1 MPLPILHDP
10 TDPTPDNLVRLFH
23 RTELH
28 WVRHVGEETQLDAGV
43 AFTNAALPA
52 VWDANG
58 VMDAAL
64 PPDGSPAAAV
74 EEVEQ
79 HFARAGVPCRQWVM
93 NPAAPA
99 ERVWPL
105 AEHLTGQGWQR
116 HPYDVMYRAG
126 RAAPAANEAE
136 ALTIIPARA
145 SFRHARALAD
155 EAAAVC
161 GVPQL
166 ADASALH
173 LDDPH
178 WDALVALHDGTAVAC
193 AGVLAVGELGRIDQ
207 VFVTSASRRRGIGR
221 TMAGRVLEI
230 CARSLFKHVML
241 RVHPHDRPAIE
252 LFRGLGFGRIG
263 EIVFYRQ
270 P

>member
-10 TDPTPDNLVRLFH
+10 TDPTPDNLIRLFH

-28 WVRHVGEETQLDAGV
+28 WVRHVGEETQLDTGV
-43 AFTNAALPA
+43 ALTNPELPA
-52 VWDANG
+52 VWDANL

-64 PPDGSPAAAV
+64 PPGGSPEAAV
-74 EEVEQ
+74 DEVEQ
-79 HFARAGVPCRQWVM
+79 HFARAGVPCRQWIM

-116 HPYDVMYRAG
+116 HPYDIMHRTG
-126 RAAPAANEAE
+126 RAARVANEVE
-136 ALTIIPARA
+136 GLTIIPARA
-145 SFRHARALAD
+145 SFRHARALAE
-155 EAAAVC
+155 EAAAEC

-166 ADASALH
+166 ADASVLH

-178 WDALVALHDGTAVAC
+178 WDALMALRDGAAVAR
-193 AGVLAVGELGRIDQ
+193 AGVLAVGELGRIEQ
-207 VFVTSASRRRGIGR
+207 VFVSAPYRRRGIGR
-221 TMAGRVLEI
+221 TMMGRVLEI

-241 RVHPHDRPAIE
+241 SVHPHDRPAIE
-252 LFRGLGFGRIG
+252 MYRGLGFRRIG